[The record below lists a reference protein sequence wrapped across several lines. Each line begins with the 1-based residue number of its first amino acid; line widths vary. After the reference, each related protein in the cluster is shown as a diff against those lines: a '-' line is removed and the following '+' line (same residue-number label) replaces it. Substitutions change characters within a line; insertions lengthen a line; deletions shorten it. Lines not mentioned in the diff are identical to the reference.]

1 MPAKDRDLLWS
12 AVISVHRGGV
22 PGVVRQ
28 ECFTPAAEGAPPAWN
43 QPVTVLPLYPES
55 LAGLGGP
62 VRLEDTFMGMANG
75 AGKRSLFT

>member
-1 MPAKDRDLLWS
+1 VPAKDSDLLWS

-43 QPVTVLPLYPES
+43 QPVTVLPHCPES
-55 LAGLGGP
+55 LAGLGVL
-62 VRLEDTFMGMANG
+62 VRLEDTFMGIPNG
-75 AGKRSLFT
+75 AGKTSRFT